1 MSQDADDLD
10 DDDWNEDDLD
20 WDDEWD
26 QPPEEEMNKPSQCG
40 LIGIVFRHDNHE
52 QPWLVQDNRK
62 ALNNEFPCQT
72 KADVLDKIA
81 IILDDIHHPPNRL
94 DRDSE
99 PVEVTVS
106 VTLQASLC
114 DLENH
119 VNILDL
125 RRAAAEAVENAVRHH
140 QQAGFSHFLADIV
153 SLGLIEVRALNT
165 E

>member
-1 MSQDADDLD
+1 MCDDAEDLN
-10 DDDWNEDDLD
+10 DDDWDDD
-20 WDDEWD
+20 NWDQDEWDDEWE
-26 QPPEEEMNKPSQCG
+26 QPPPIQIG
-40 LIGIVFRHDNHE
+40 LIGIVFRHGNDE

-62 ALNNEFPCQT
+62 ALNNEHPCNT
-72 KADVLDKIA
+72 KADVLNQIA
-81 IILDDIHHPPNRL
+81 DILDDIHHPPNRL

-99 PVEVTVS
+99 PVEVTVA

-153 SLGLIEVRALNT
+153 SLGLVEVRPLNA